1 MRVTHYQRIRF
12 EISDRGGIDPPKAN
26 PLLKQLYEKLDGL
39 VFKDNGATAKIEDV
53 DELKIQQVS
62 PNLLSC
68 SYQILRWE
76 IIILSDKGWT
86 DKYNAM
92 RNKLG
97 NFLSKL
103 DMNINNTH
111 LTIVGVENPL

>member
-12 EISDRGGIDPPKAN
+12 EISDKDGVNPSRAN
-26 PLLKQLYEKLDGL
+26 PLLEKLYQKLDGL
-39 VFKDNGATAKIEDV
+39 TFKENGTTAKIEDV

-68 SYQILRWE
+68 SYQILKWE

-86 DKYNAM
+86 DEYNAM

-97 NFLSKL
+97 NLLTKL
-103 DMNINNTH
+103 NMNHNNTF
-111 LTIVGVENPL
+111 LKIIGIENPL